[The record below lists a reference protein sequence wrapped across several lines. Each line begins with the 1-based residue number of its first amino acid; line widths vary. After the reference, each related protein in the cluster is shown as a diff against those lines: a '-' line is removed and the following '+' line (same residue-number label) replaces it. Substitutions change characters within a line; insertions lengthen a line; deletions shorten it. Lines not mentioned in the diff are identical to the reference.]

1 MGSKRR
7 QGNASPQKT
16 NKNSIEDLVESE
28 GNESPVADL
37 SRMMIR
43 CSMSLKRSLKK
54 TYKNSSKNVKR
65 TRQENLRRHR
75 NNLRN
80 SKMKLRIL

>member
-37 SRMMIR
+37 SRI
-43 CSMSLKRSLKK
+43 
-54 TYKNSSKNVKR
+54 
-65 TRQENLRRHR
+65 
-75 NNLRN
+75 
-80 SKMKLRIL
+80 I